1 MKTQVS
7 FVRGEESDTG
17 GGVAEILVT
26 VDDSLLSSVFLP
38 LHPLDRELS
47 GPSLSCGCKAAG
59 QSGCLSVTC
68 VCACPSALVSIVVVH
83 GGWAAGHY
91 RGASSRCKV
100 TCNSWTYRWQ
110 EDGDGSVQV
119 WLGGRAGV
127 LVVSYNG
134 SVLVFAQLLVTYH
147 KCSRIQGCSRMGD
160 WKGFWIWN
168 NVIEGV

>member
-1 MKTQVS
+1 MKTRVS

-38 LHPLDRELS
+38 LHPLDWELS

-91 RGASSRCKV
+91 RGASSCCKV

-110 EDGDGSVQV
+110 EDGDVST
-119 WLGGRAGV
+119 GV
-127 LVVSYNG
+127 TGWENWSASGELQWISTGFGPIISYLSQMFKDG
-134 SVLVFAQLLVTYH
+134 WQSLEMVLNM
-147 KCSRIQGCSRMGD
+147 K
-160 WKGFWIWN
+160 
-168 NVIEGV
+168 

>member
-110 EDGDGSVQV
+110 EDGDRFST
-119 WLGGRAGV
+119 GV
-127 LVVSYNG
+127 TGWESWSASGELQWICTGFCPIISYL
-134 SVLVFAQLLVTYH
+134 SQMFQD
-147 KCSRIQGCSRMGD
+147 SRMFKDG
-160 WKGFWIWN
+160 WLERVLNMK
-168 NVIEGV
+168 

>member
-68 VCACPSALVSIVVVH
+68 VCVRVRQPWSPLSWSTGGGPLGITVVPVP
-83 GGWAAGHY
+83 AV
-91 RGASSRCKV
+91 R
-100 TCNSWTYRWQ
+100 
-110 EDGDGSVQV
+110 
-119 WLGGRAGV
+119 
-127 LVVSYNG
+127 
-134 SVLVFAQLLVTYH
+134 
-147 KCSRIQGCSRMGD
+147 
-160 WKGFWIWN
+160 
-168 NVIEGV
+168 